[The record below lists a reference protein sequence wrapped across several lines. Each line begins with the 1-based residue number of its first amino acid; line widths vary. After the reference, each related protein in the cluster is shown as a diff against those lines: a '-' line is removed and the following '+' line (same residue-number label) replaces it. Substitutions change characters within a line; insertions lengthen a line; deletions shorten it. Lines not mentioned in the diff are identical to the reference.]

1 MTEIEKKKKPC
12 ENQAQSGIPVLLW
25 PKDLSRELFNVLL
38 GRVNNVELKANS
50 TKLTMLTTE
59 C

>member
-1 MTEIEKKKKPC
+1 MRKKKKPC